1 MIFPVADESSTRE
14 FFRGVKPE
22 TSCLAL
28 QTALSFYLHGI
39 SIYPFP
45 NVGKNTIIT
54 FYKDPM
60 GPMGTSAMSIPP
72 ILQSLMLWLYGHKM
86 QKTNRS
92 KADRDL

>member
-28 QTALSFYLHGI
+28 QTALPFYGI

-45 NVGKNTIIT
+45 NVGKKYHT
-54 FYKDPM
+54 FYKDSM

-72 ILQSLMLWLYGHKM
+72 TLQSLMLWLYGHKM

-92 KADRDL
+92 KAERDL